1 MRLPKIDGRQL
12 VARVGLMDA
21 YSSTPTTDI
30 LRRRSGPRRRRS
42 EAEKRKIV
50 EEALQPGASVA
61 LVARRHDL
69 NANVLFIWRRKYLKG
84 QLGESDRAPGLIPVK
99 MIPAEAEPA
108 AAGPCVGN
116 TCAAQAV
123 ELKTSTGVQ
132 LRVTGEL
139 AREAL
144 REIIAHVLAR

>member
-1 MRLPKIDGRQL
+1 
-12 VARVGLMDA
+12 MDT
-21 YSSTPTTDI
+21 YSSTPTTDV
-30 LRRRSGPRRRRS
+30 LGRRSGPRRRRS

-84 QLGESDRAPGLIPVK
+84 QLGESNRPGLIPVK
-99 MIPAEAEPA
+99 MIPSDPQPA
-108 AAGPCVGN
+108 ATASSGDA
-116 TCAAQAV
+116 CAAPTV
-123 ELKTSTGVQ
+123 DLKTSTGVQ
-132 LRVTGEL
+132 LRITGEL

-144 REIIAHVLAR
+144 REIIAHVLTR

>member
-1 MRLPKIDGRQL
+1 
-12 VARVGLMDA
+12 
-21 YSSTPTTDI
+21 
-30 LRRRSGPRRRRS
+30 
-42 EAEKRKIV
+42 
-50 EEALQPGASVA
+50 VA

-84 QLGESDRAPGLIPVK
+84 QLGEPNRPPDLIPVK
-99 MIPAEAEPA
+99 MLPAEAEPVA
-108 AAGPCVGN
+108 ATACVGS
-116 TCAAQAV
+116 TCAAPTV

-132 LRVTGEL
+132 LRIAGEL

>member
-1 MRLPKIDGRQL
+1 
-12 VARVGLMDA
+12 MDA
-21 YSSTPTTDI
+21 NSSTPTTDV
-30 LRRRSGPRRRRS
+30 LGRRSGPRRRRS

-69 NANVLFIWRRKYLKG
+69 NANVLFIWRRQYLKG
-84 QLGESDRAPGLIPVK
+84 QLGESNRSAGLIPVK
-99 MIPAEAEPA
+99 MIQSDPEPA
-108 AAGPCVGN
+108 AAGASVGS
-116 TCAAQAV
+116 TGAAPMV

-132 LRVTGEL
+132 LRITGEL

>member
-1 MRLPKIDGRQL
+1 
-12 VARVGLMDA
+12 MDA
-21 YSSTPTTDI
+21 YSPTPTTDV
-30 LRRRSGPRRRRS
+30 LGRRSGPRRRRS

-50 EEALQPGASVA
+50 EEALHPGASVA
-61 LVARRHDL
+61 LVARRHEL

-84 QLGESDRAPGLIPVK
+84 QLSESNRPPGLIPVK
-99 MIPAEAEPA
+99 MIASDSEPPATTSSI
-108 AAGPCVGN
+108 GSG
-116 TCAAQAV
+116 CAAPTV

-132 LRVTGEL
+132 LRITGDL

>member
-1 MRLPKIDGRQL
+1 
-12 VARVGLMDA
+12 MDA
-21 YSSTPTTDI
+21 YSSTPTTDV
-30 LRRRSGPRRRRS
+30 LGRRSGPRRRRS

-84 QLGESDRAPGLIPVK
+84 ELGESNRPPGLIPVK
-99 MIPAEAEPA
+99 MIPSDPEPVA
-108 AAGPCVGN
+108 ATSSTGS
-116 TCAAQAV
+116 TCAAPVV
-123 ELKTSTGVQ
+123 ELKTATGIQ
-132 LRVTGEL
+132 LRITGDL

-144 REIIAHVLAR
+144 REIIAHVLVR

>member
-1 MRLPKIDGRQL
+1 
-12 VARVGLMDA
+12 MDA
-21 YSSTPTTDI
+21 NSSMSTTDI
-30 LRRRSGPRRRRS
+30 LGRRSGPRRRRS

-84 QLGESDRAPGLIPVK
+84 QLGESNRPTGLIPVK
-99 MIPAEAEPA
+99 MISSDPDPVA
-108 AAGPCVGN
+108 AASPTESASTAPV
-116 TCAAQAV
+116 V
-123 ELKTSTGVQ
+123 ELKTTTGVQ
-132 LRVTGEL
+132 LRITGDL

>member
-1 MRLPKIDGRQL
+1 
-12 VARVGLMDA
+12 MDA
-21 YSSTPTTDI
+21 YSSTPTTDV
-30 LRRRSGPRRRRS
+30 LGRRSGPLRRRS

-61 LVARRHDL
+61 LVARRHEL

-84 QLGESDRAPGLIPVK
+84 QLGESTRSPGLIPVK
-99 MIPAEAEPA
+99 MIPSDPEPA
-108 AAGPCVGN
+108 AAASSIGSGCVAP
-116 TCAAQAV
+116 TV

-132 LRVTGEL
+132 LRITGEL

-144 REIIAHVLAR
+144 REIIAQVLAR

>member
-1 MRLPKIDGRQL
+1 
-12 VARVGLMDA
+12 MDA

-30 LRRRSGPRRRRS
+30 LGRRSGRRRRRS

-84 QLGESDRAPGLIPVK
+84 ELGESNRSPGLMPVK
-99 MIPAEAEPA
+99 MIPSDPEPTA
-108 AAGPCVGN
+108 ATSSIGS
-116 TCAAQAV
+116 TCAAPTV
-123 ELKTSTGVQ
+123 ELKTSTGIQ
-132 LRVTGEL
+132 LRVTGDL

-144 REIIAHVLAR
+144 REIMAQVLAR

>member
-1 MRLPKIDGRQL
+1 
-12 VARVGLMDA
+12 MDA
-21 YSSTPTTDI
+21 YSSTPTTDV
-30 LRRRSGPRRRRS
+30 LGRRSGPRRRRS

-84 QLGESDRAPGLIPVK
+84 QLGEAKQPPGLIPVK
-99 MIPAEAEPA
+99 MIAPEPEPRAATSSLGSACA
-108 AAGPCVGN
+108 AA
-116 TCAAQAV
+116 TV

-132 LRVTGEL
+132 LRITGDL
-139 AREAL
+139 AR
-144 REIIAHVLAR
+144 